1 MKKNFDCVKMKN
13 DIQDKLWK
21 EAGETFEGLVDLL
34 NIRAKNNELLKKLQE
49 RIEKAELLKTV

>member
-1 MKKNFDCVKMKN
+1 MKKSFDCVKMKN